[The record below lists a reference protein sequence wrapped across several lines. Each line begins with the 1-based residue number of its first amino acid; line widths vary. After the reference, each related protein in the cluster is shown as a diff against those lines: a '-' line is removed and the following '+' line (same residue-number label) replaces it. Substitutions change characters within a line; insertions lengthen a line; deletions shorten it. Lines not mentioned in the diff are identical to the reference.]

1 MAEIKLP
8 DIRPAK
14 TIEGKLDAL
23 YDAYYMMRK
32 WLNYAFSGVLDEGNV
47 IRAQEANI
55 ANLLA
60 GKITADQID
69 VTQGKIQ
76 AAQIEDLIVGDNVI
90 MGANA
95 TISWN
100 QVTGTE
106 QIPLRTDLTWD
117 NLLNKPTNLLTQS
130 QLTEALT
137 NYVTTGQMTE
147 ALADT
152 LNLGNFSTIITK
164 DYIASMNLVVGR
176 EILMGA
182 NATISWSQVTN
193 RPYIPTIADIT
204 TITANYIATPNLIT
218 NIAQVNNSLRLG
230 SGATDAILTF
240 RSGASIYSFNT
251 VNGPYISFD
260 VYGLQLLGND
270 IDCRGNWHFRNA
282 SVSGLENS
290 GYVKQSNIT
299 AAIAAHVAAYHS
311 S

>member
-14 TIEGKLDAL
+14 TIEEKLDAL

-32 WLNYAFSGVLDEGNV
+32 WLNYAFSGVLDAENV
-47 IRAQEANI
+47 MEA
-55 ANLLA
+55 ATVKRL
-60 GKITADQID
+60 TAEQI
-69 VTQGKIQ
+69 
-76 AAQIEDLIVGDNVI
+76 NVLDGI
-90 MGANA
+90 ILGANA
-95 TISWN
+95 TINWGELPSLPTPAQIGAISSTYIDEN
-100 QVTGTE
+100 GVFTPQVYATNINVSRGKITTA
-106 QIPLRTDLTWD
+106 QI
-117 NLLNKPTNLLTQS
+117 
-130 QLTEALT
+130 E
-137 NYVTTGQMTE
+137 
-147 ALADT
+147 
-152 LNLGNFSTIITK
+152 
-164 DYIASMNLVVGR
+164 NLVVGGNVT
-176 EILMGA
+176 MGP
-182 NATISWSQVTN
+182 NARISWSQVTN
-193 RPYIPTIADIT
+193 QPYIPTTADIT

-270 IDCRGNWHFRNA
+270 IDCRGNWHFSDA

>member
-14 TIEGKLDAL
+14 TIEEKVDAL

-69 VTQGKIQ
+69 VTQGKITT
-76 AAQIEDLIVGDNVI
+76 AQME
-90 MGANA
+90 
-95 TISWN
+95 
-100 QVTGTE
+100 
-106 QIPLRTDLTWD
+106 
-117 NLLNKPTNLLTQS
+117 
-130 QLTEALT
+130 
-137 NYVTTGQMTE
+137 
-147 ALADT
+147 
-152 LNLGNFSTIITK
+152 
-164 DYIASMNLVVGR
+164 NLVVGGNVT
-176 EILMGA
+176 MGP
-182 NATISWSQVTN
+182 NARISWSQVTN
-193 RPYIPTIADIT
+193 QPYIPTTADIT

-270 IDCRGNWHFRNA
+270 IDCRGNWHFSDA